1 MYSTFIASCIAA
13 IAMAVTDNV
22 DGTSGAA
29 PCIDP
34 YLAVCGECNA
44 EIGVD
49 PHTVHGF
56 EANDGGLVAVGQL
69 IEAAGTY
76 YDGFV
81 IKTKGSCTYTATNVF
96 LSQEGS
102 GCDDW
107 DWVTKIAT
115 DNSLTEQALWVAE
128 SPDFSYYIAVGM
140 RQTSGGKAIIFV
152 TKLQSSDG
160 TIVWTMDFANP
171 ADASLNASAETVAF
185 LSDGSF
191 VVGGGVNSSI
201 AVGDMHFKS
210 GGNVEESSA
219 WMGQISAS
227 DAAGSTAP
235 TSFAWQWT
243 TTDGRQG
250 NVKAIRVDSS
260 DNIIGVA
267 GIGSQATAYKLNS
280 SGTEQWNTGTAY
292 NGSQFSDLTINA
304 DGTMAFAGLAA
315 VGNTYYGRLIGADST
330 GTQTFSVDYGNYG
343 GGVNSYDGLTAA
355 DGDWIYNECWG
366 IAKTYA
372 TDGTTHDGY
381 ILACGTGIECE
392 NGSAN
397 VSQCTTDYRK
407 NWRALLVATDLSGN
421 RVWSRMDNVSL
432 GDGVAT

>member
-1 MYSTFIASCIAA
+1 
-13 IAMAVTDNV
+13 
-22 DGTSGAA
+22 
-29 PCIDP
+29 
-34 YLAVCGECNA
+34 
-44 EIGVD
+44 
-49 PHTVHGF
+49 
-56 EANDGGLVAVGQL
+56 
-69 IEAAGTY
+69 
-76 YDGFV
+76 
-81 IKTKGSCTYTATNVF
+81 
-96 LSQEGS
+96 
-102 GCDDW
+102 
-107 DWVTKIAT
+107 
-115 DNSLTEQALWVAE
+115 
-128 SPDFSYYIAVGM
+128 
-140 RQTSGGKAIIFV
+140 
-152 TKLQSSDG
+152 
-160 TIVWTMDFANP
+160 MDFANP
-171 ADASLNASAETVAF
+171 SDASLNASAETVAF

-227 DAAGSTAP
+227 DAAGSSAP
-235 TSFAWQWT
+235 TAFAWQWT
-243 TTDGRQG
+243 TSDGRQG
-250 NVKAIRVDSS
+250 NVKSIRVDSS

-267 GIGSQATAYKLNS
+267 GIGSQATVYKLNS
-280 SGTEQWNTGTAY
+280 SGTEQWNTGTTY
-292 NGSQFSDLTINA
+292 NGSQFSDLTINT
-304 DGTMAFAGLAA
+304 DGTLAFAGLAA
-315 VGNTYYGRLIGADST
+315 VGNTYYGRLVGADST
-330 GTQTFSVDYGNYG
+330 GAQTFSVDYGNYG
-343 GGVNSYDGLTAA
+343 GGVGSYDGLTAA

-432 GDGVAT
+432 GDGVATQSSASEFVFSLRNGGHAQITDEAQGFGWAVVAAYDGTACTATTTFQSGSNAASFAISLATFGVITANLF